1 MYKCFAMTLLS
12 LGLPLTLLFCFKNR
26 FLKRFLI
33 LSSETLTLLFFA
45 SWIRIQYCMLHVLF
59 IWGRGGGGGR
69 KGGRLG
75 PLLNTLLNTLKD
87 CSRIRPCIGCFPLC
101 QRFRKFRS
109 EYKWKG
115 QFRFLLSGI
124 FRITSGGGPLIS
136 VEICRQKFAIPSLTN
151 RFFVLIKES
160 GKWI

>member
-1 MYKCFAMTLLS
+1 MFFNSIFRNVTFLCIMNTRTILYAACPVH
-12 LGLPLTLLFCFKNR
+12 LG
-26 FLKRFLI
+26 
-33 LSSETLTLLFFA
+33 E
-45 SWIRIQYCMLHVLF
+45 
-59 IWGRGGGGGR
+59 GGGGR

-109 EYKWKG
+109 EYKWIR

-160 GKWI
+160 GK